1 MDLLIKKIGVFA
13 IFIAVCCII
22 CPIEYFI
29 LQQIFGSIF
38 FYVGFP
44 IYILICLSQG
54 WVFGTIIGYA
64 FLELDR
70 LDDEEQSD
78 SD

>member
-13 IFIAVCCII
+13 IFVAVCCII

-38 FYVGFP
+38 FYVGYP

-54 WVFGTIIGYA
+54 WFLGNIAWYTC
-64 FLELDR
+64 LELDR
-70 LDDEEQSD
+70 LENEE
-78 SD
+78 

>member
-13 IFIAVCCII
+13 IFVAVCCII
-22 CPIEYFI
+22 CPLEYFI

-38 FYVGFP
+38 FYVGYP
-44 IYILICLSQG
+44 IYILVCICQG
-54 WVFGTIIGYA
+54 LLFGNIAGYT

-70 LDDEEQSD
+70 LENEE
-78 SD
+78 